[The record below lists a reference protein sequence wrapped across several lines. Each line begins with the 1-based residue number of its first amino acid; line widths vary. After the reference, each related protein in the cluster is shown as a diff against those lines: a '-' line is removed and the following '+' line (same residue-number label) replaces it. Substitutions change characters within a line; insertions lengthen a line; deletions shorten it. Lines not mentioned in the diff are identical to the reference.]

1 MKASPVE
8 YKWKWIKASPIEYQW
23 TKYNKYLYLDNK
35 MK

>member
-35 MK
+35 RK

>member
-8 YKWKWIKASPIEYQW
+8 YKWKWIKASPIEYHW
-23 TKYNKYLYLDNK
+23 TKYSKYLYLDNK